1 MGCYPLATR
10 NKSNNPIQ
18 FFLRCLAKRGWIS
31 QKISALLGLFFPDPR
46 MKKADFL
53 GVTFCLRLLAFLG
66 CILSSAGSGRQRLKD
81 NPGNQLTTA
90 SALGLCRL
98 LSTFLTLM
106 FYIMPSYFSRS
117 NRNVSTTSGAELKF
131 LLSLK
136 KKKK

>member
-1 MGCYPLATR
+1 
-10 NKSNNPIQ
+10 
-18 FFLRCLAKRGWIS
+18 
-31 QKISALLGLFFPDPR
+31 

-66 CILSSAGSGRQRLKD
+66 RILSSAGSGRQRLKD

-106 FYIMPSYFSRS
+106 FYITPSYFSRS

-136 KKKK
+136 KKKKVKIMQWSDYWLFKAVASLDCHTFLL